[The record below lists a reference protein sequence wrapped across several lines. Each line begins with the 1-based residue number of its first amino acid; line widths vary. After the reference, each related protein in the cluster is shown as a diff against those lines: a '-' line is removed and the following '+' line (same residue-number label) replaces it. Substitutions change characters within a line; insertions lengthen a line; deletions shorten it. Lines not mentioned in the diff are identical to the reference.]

1 MTALD
6 ALVRPDRY
14 PLASTFDPAWLV
26 ALDMGP
32 NPLWLLEDLCAD
44 LDLRPGMRVL
54 DLGSGR
60 GATSVLLAREL
71 GTEVVAA
78 DLWVDP
84 AEATTLFEAAGVGD
98 RVRAVR
104 AEAHALPFEP
114 ASFDAV
120 VCIDAY
126 EYVGTSEHYLPHLT
140 RLLVPGGRLGVATPA
155 LRREVRE
162 LGAVPPHVDACVG
175 WEALAWHTPEW
186 WRFHW
191 EVTGLVTD
199 VRARLQDDGWG
210 DWLRWQR
217 AVVEHRRAAAGGGA
231 GSGGAAD
238 PGAAGADPAADDPVL
253 TMLEADRGELIGFTL
268 LSARTPA

>member
-1 MTALD
+1 MAVSHPLPAADALA

-14 PLASTFDPAWLV
+14 PLSSTYDPRWLV
-26 ALDMGP
+26 ELDMGP
-32 NPLWLLEDLCAD
+32 NPLWLLEDLCRD

-60 GATSVLLAREL
+60 GATSVFLAREL
-71 GTEVVAA
+71 GVEVVAA
-78 DLWVDP
+78 DLWVDA
-84 AEATTLFEAAGVGD
+84 AEVTAVLDAAGVGD

-120 VCIDAY
+120 VCVDAF
-126 EYVGTSEHYLPHLT
+126 EYFGTSEHYLPHLT

-155 LRREVRE
+155 LRREVRD

-199 VRARLQDDGWG
+199 VVARLQDGGWE

-217 AVVEHRRAAAGGGA
+217 AVAALRPAEEGAAAGA
-231 GSGGAAD
+231 RT
-238 PGAAGADPAADDPVL
+238 PDPVL
-253 TMLEADRGELIGFTL
+253 TMLEADGGELVSFTL
-268 LSARTPA
+268 LSARTPS